1 MVMSNPL
8 QDSAMLV
15 TLTISQWTARKHDR
29 SVSNEV
35 DKTHG
40 AKDGGRYNKLLIRK
54 DALDPIAKV
63 EGAARQYLYK
73 VTLAWGDNGERLLP
87 AALFMDFTQTMGQF
101 RSEFDARVRDLVAE
115 YPTLVQEARQRLG
128 SLYDPADYPAS
139 IRDKF
144 AFPPP
149 SVTPVPSAND
159 FRVNLNAEYVDAIKA
174 DIEVQMNNR
183 QRDSLKQCWMRVRE
197 VVSKITERCGNE
209 KSPIYDSLIENAR
222 DLIQILPALNLSGDP
237 ELNRIA
243 DELDRILVPPDRLR
257 QDKRLRADTAKKADA
272 ILQQLPWA

>member
-1 MVMSNPL
+1 MTNPL

-29 SVSNEV
+29 SVSSEV
-35 DKTHG
+35 DRNHG

-54 DALDPIAKV
+54 EALDPIAKV

-73 VTLAWGDNGERLLP
+73 MTLAWGDNGERLLP
-87 AALFMDFTQTMGQF
+87 AALFMEFSQTMQQF
-101 RSEFDARVRDLVAE
+101 RAEFDARVRDFVQE
-115 YPTLVQEARQRLG
+115 YPTLVQEARHRLG
-128 SLYDPADYPAS
+128 TLYDPQDYPSS

-149 SVTPVPSAND
+149 AVTPVPSAND
-159 FRVNLNAEYVDAIKA
+159 FRVNLNKEYVEQIRV
-174 DIEVQMNNR
+174 DIQTAMEAR
-183 QRDSLKQCWMRVRE
+183 QKDSLKQCWQRMHG
-197 VVSKITERCGNE
+197 VVSKMSERLGNE

-222 DLIQILPALNLSGDP
+222 ELIQILPALNLSNDP

-243 DELDRILVPPDRLR
+243 EELDGILVPPDRLR
-257 QDKRLRADTAKKADA
+257 QDKRLRADTAARADE
-272 ILQQLPWA
+272 ILKRLPWA